1 MAPVTRT
8 ENERLAVVETEVRHQ
23 TLRHEEFR
31 DEVRGEFRDVKDDV
45 ASVRTDVAE
54 IKEILTQAKGG
65 WKAMVLMGS
74 VAGVV
79 LGAVLAAAMWL
90 LDAAQPLLAVLPR

>member
-1 MAPVTRT
+1 MTRT
-8 ENERLAVVETEVRHQ
+8 ENERLAVVENEVRHQ

-65 WKAMVLMGS
+65 WRVLLGIGGL
-74 VAGVV
+74 AGLV
-79 LGAVLAAAMWL
+79 GAALMWL
-90 LDAAQPLLAVLPR
+90 LDAVQPLLAVLPR

>member
-1 MAPVTRT
+1 MTRT
-8 ENERLAVVETEVRHQ
+8 ENERLAVVENEVRHQ

-65 WKAMVLMGS
+65 WRVLVGIGGI
-74 VAGVV
+74 AGLV
-79 LGAVLAAAMWL
+79 GAALMWL
-90 LDAAQPLLAVLPR
+90 LDAVQPILAVLPR

>member
-1 MAPVTRT
+1 MP
-8 ENERLAVVETEVRHQ
+8 ERLATLEAQGKHQ
-23 TLRHEEFR
+23 GEKLEEFR
-31 DEVRGEFRDVKDDV
+31 VETRDDIASLRLEIATVRMQVG
-45 ASVRTDVAE
+45 E

-79 LGAVLAAAMWL
+79 LGAVITACMWL
-90 LDAAQPLLAVLPR
+90 LDAVQPLLSVLPR

>member
-1 MAPVTRT
+1 MTRT
-8 ENERLAVVETEVRHQ
+8 ENERLAVVENEVRHQ

-54 IKEILTQAKGG
+54 IKDILTQAKGG
-65 WKAMVLMGS
+65 WRVLVGIGGI
-74 VAGVV
+74 AGLV
-79 LGAVLAAAMWL
+79 GAALMWVF
-90 LDAAQPLLAVLPR
+90 DAIQPLLAVLPR